1 MDREKAETLALEALG
16 WLAAEPDFLRGF
28 QGASGLS
35 SDDLRARA
43 AEPDLL
49 AAVLDFVLADDA
61 SVTRF
66 AETTGRAPQDVLR
79 ARAALPGGDSPHW
92 T

>member
-1 MDREKAETLALEALG
+1 MDREKAETLALDALG
-16 WLAAEPDFLRGF
+16 WLAAEEDVLRVF

-35 SDDLRARA
+35 SDDLRVRA
-43 AEPDLL
+43 TEPDLL

-61 SVTRF
+61 SVMRF
-66 AETTGRAPQDVLR
+66 AEATGRAPQDVLR
-79 ARAALPGGDSPHW
+79 ARAVLPGGDSPNW